1 MPGRSSTQRRHLP
14 LLRPET
20 PSTSSKGARS
30 LGAPGR
36 RPKSTGSILRSLRGH
51 DARKLATCRRHSSIL
66 KVGGKAALRISW
78 SEKVA
83 EKERKAAIKTKEKE
97 LLAAKKD
104 RYAVMNPCIAFKINY
119 SASYRRSMPRCSVMF
134 SACSAVQSAG
144 QEKRRKQQDNAK
156 RREENEKRA
165 QVVQAVRG
173 GCCMRFKLSVRRSP
187 LSVQISSQKVKKLSK
202 KQLKYV
208 RKA

>member
-1 MPGRSSTQRRHLP
+1 MKSLNTWLMFYVVQERGECSTRARNTDRGVATTVTVETVPPVTVCPFMQPCISSSSTARVTVWCVCCLADSSTQRRHLP
-14 LLRPET
+14 SLRPET

-36 RPKSTGSILRSLRGH
+36 RPRSTGSILRSLRGH

-104 RYAVMNPCIAFKINY
+104 RYAVMNPCISFKI
-119 SASYRRSMPRCSVMF
+119 
-134 SACSAVQSAG
+134 
-144 QEKRRKQQDNAK
+144 K
-156 RREENEKRA
+156 
-165 QVVQAVRG
+165 
-173 GCCMRFKLSVRRSP
+173 
-187 LSVQISSQKVKKLSK
+187 I
-202 KQLKYV
+202 
-208 RKA
+208 